1 MITFLA
7 CACGEIHPSAL
18 IERDIGYI
26 RLNCEA
32 TAQGKPLETC
42 TNCQQKRPIQN
53 HHEDGRNNSDI
64 TAPWCINCHHK
75 LHRGEEVTPI
85 AVKITRRKR
94 RAAQ

>member
-26 RLNCEA
+26 CGNCEA
-32 TAQGKPLETC
+32 KAEGKPVETC
-42 TNCQQKRPIQN
+42 TNCRQKQPIQN
-53 HHEDGRNNSDI
+53 HHVDGVNNSTVTTPI
-64 TAPWCINCHHK
+64 CINCHHR

-85 AVKITRRKR
+85 AVKAIRRKLK
-94 RAAQ
+94 AA